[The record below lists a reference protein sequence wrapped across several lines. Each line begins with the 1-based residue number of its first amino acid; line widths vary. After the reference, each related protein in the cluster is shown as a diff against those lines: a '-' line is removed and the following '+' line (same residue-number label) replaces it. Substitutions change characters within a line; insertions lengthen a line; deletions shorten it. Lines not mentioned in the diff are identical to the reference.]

1 MNRMFVLA
9 ISLFIMTSTAQATTV
24 TWPDPS
30 LHITDPNREAYSN
43 YTTISTAGRPSYDYF
58 SWGGVSVWED
68 IPALG
73 GLTFTMCVERAAGGW
88 DTSYDITPGM
98 TAHGFSAAQELA
110 FDKLVTNVMPGFLA
124 SASAYPYTGS
134 VGRTAA
140 DDFGLAFQLAVWEI
154 AEETSGTFNLSTGSI
169 SLPGGWASNPT
180 ADAMAKDFISKLSTW
195 TATGGYRLS
204 YAYSAT
210 AQDMIVITA
219 VPEPETYAMLLAGLG
234 LIGFVARRKRSA

>member
-1 MNRMFVLA
+1 M
-9 ISLFIMTSTAQATTV
+9 

-30 LHITDPNREAYSN
+30 LYITDPNREAYSN
-43 YTTISTAGRPSYDYF
+43 YTTIATAGSPDYDYF
-58 SWGGVSVWED
+58 SWGAVSVWED

-73 GLTFTMCVERAAGGW
+73 GLTFTMCVERSKDGW
-88 DTSYDITPGM
+88 ATSYDITPGM

-124 SASAYPYTGS
+124 STVAHPYSGPTAT
-134 VGRTAA
+134 RTAA
-140 DDFGLAFQLAVWEI
+140 DDYGLAFQLAVWEI
-154 AEETSGTFNLSTGSI
+154 AEETSGTFDLSAGSI
-169 SLPGGWASNPT
+169 SLPGGWGSNPT
-180 ADAMAKDFISKLSTW
+180 ADAMAKGFISSLSTW

-204 YAYSAT
+204 YAYSSA

-234 LIGFVARRKRSA
+234 LIGAAARRKHVIKK